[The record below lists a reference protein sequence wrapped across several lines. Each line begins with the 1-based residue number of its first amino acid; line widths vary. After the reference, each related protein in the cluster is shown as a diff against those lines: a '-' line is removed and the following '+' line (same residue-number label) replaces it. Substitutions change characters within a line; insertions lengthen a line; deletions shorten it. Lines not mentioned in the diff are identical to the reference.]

1 MAQGGNWLGWIGVG
15 VGTAL
20 AIAGLVGVP
29 PALAAPGLFGLPS
42 GVVHG
47 LQASAAGLA
56 LVFLSQLAL
65 AVFDNANATRNL
77 LAIERAKAE
86 L

>member
-1 MAQGGNWLGWIGVG
+1 MAGSASVSEPRLPLQVLS
-15 VGTAL
+15 ARRQ
-20 AIAGLVGVP
+20 
-29 PALAAPGLFGLPS
+29 ALAAPGLFGLPS

-77 LAIERAKAE
+77 LAIERAKAD